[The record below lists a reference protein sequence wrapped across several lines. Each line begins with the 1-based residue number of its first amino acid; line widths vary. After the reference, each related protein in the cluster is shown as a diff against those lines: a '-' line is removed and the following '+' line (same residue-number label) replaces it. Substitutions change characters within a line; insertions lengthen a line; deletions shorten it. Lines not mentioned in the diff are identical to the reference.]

1 MRGLVVGACLFSTV
15 AGAQSTAATVAPYPL
30 EVLVRGL
37 EPAKVEELQLVS
49 GRLMVNAGVMVQP
62 KFTMKSALERLKRQ
76 DCSTEDDCLRQLA
89 ILANALYGSY
99 VSVEATSKVVTVV
112 GRVVRDDGKR
122 IAGPERVVEE
132 RKAGEPVDLAV
143 KRALPKLFSALKLGE
158 LSAVREAVTPPV
170 KIDPVT
176 PEVKPIVDAG
186 VPDAGVSVDL
196 PPPPPPPVLE
206 SPLKPVGIVTAITGG
221 ALLAGGGALVL
232 VGRGQA
238 ATVLGPDG
246 ALKAGGSMEDAA
258 KARSATSMQAVGAT
272 LAAVGVAAG
281 AAGVVLWL
289 MAPAEPTKTTTLMV
303 APVPGGA
310 AVMLTGELP

>member
-1 MRGLVVGACLFSTV
+1 MRGLVVGACLFSAV

-49 GRLMVNAGVMVQP
+49 GRLMVNAGVIVQP
-62 KFTMKSALERLKRQ
+62 KFTMKSALDRLKRQ

-89 ILANALYGSY
+89 ILANALYGTY
-99 VSVEATSKVVTVV
+99 VSVEATQKAVTVV

-122 IAGPERVVEE
+122 IAGPERIVEE
-132 RKAGEPVDLAV
+132 RKAGEAVDLAA
-143 KRALPKLFSALKLGE
+143 KRALPKLFAALKLGE
-158 LSAVREAVTPPV
+158 LSAVREAATPPV
-170 KIDPVT
+170 KVDPVT
-176 PEVKPIVDAG
+176 PEVKPVVDAG
-186 VPDAGVSVDL
+186 VPDAGVVEF
-196 PPPPPPPVLE
+196 PPPPPPPTLE

-221 ALLAGGGALVL
+221 ALLVGGGALVL
-232 VGRGQA
+232 VGRGEA
-238 ATVLGPDG
+238 ATVLDPDG
-246 ALKAGGSMEDAA
+246 ALKPGSSMEDAK
-258 KARSATSMQAVGAT
+258 KARSATSLQTVGAT

-281 AAGVVLWL
+281 AAGIVMWL
-289 MAPAEPTKTTTLMV
+289 MAPAEPAKTTTLMV

>member
-1 MRGLVVGACLFSTV
+1 MRGLVVGACLFSAV

-89 ILANALYGSY
+89 ILANALYGTY
-99 VSVEATSKVVTVV
+99 VSVEATQKAVTVV

-122 IAGPERVVEE
+122 IAGPERIVEE
-132 RKAGEPVDLAV
+132 RKAGEPVDLAA
-143 KRALPKLFSALKLGE
+143 KRALPKLFAALKLSE

-170 KIDPVT
+170 KVDPVT

-186 VPDAGVSVDL
+186 VPDAGVVEF
-196 PPPPPPPVLE
+196 PPPPPPPALE

-221 ALLAGGGALVL
+221 ALLVGGGALVL

-246 ALKAGGSMEDAA
+246 ALKPGGTMEDAV
-258 KARSATSMQAVGAT
+258 KARSATSMQTVGAT

-281 AAGVVLWL
+281 AAGLVMWL
-289 MAPAEPTKTTTLMV
+289 MAPAEPAKTTTLIV

>member
-1 MRGLVVGACLFSTV
+1 MRGLVVGACLFSAV
-15 AGAQSTAATVAPYPL
+15 AAAQSTAATVAPYPL

-89 ILANALYGSY
+89 ILANALYGTY
-99 VSVEATSKVVTVV
+99 VSVEATQKAVTVV

-122 IAGPERVVEE
+122 IAGPERIVEE
-132 RKAGEPVDLAV
+132 RKAGEPVDLAA
-143 KRALPKLFSALKLGE
+143 KRALPKLFAALKLSE

-170 KIDPVT
+170 KVDPVT

-186 VPDAGVSVDL
+186 VPDAGVRDL
-196 PPPPPPPVLE
+196 PPPPPPPTLE

-246 ALKAGGSMEDAA
+246 ALKPGGTMEDAV
-258 KARSATSMQAVGAT
+258 KARSATSMQTVGAT

-281 AAGVVLWL
+281 AAGLVMWL
-289 MAPAEPTKTTTLMV
+289 MAPAEPAKTTLMV